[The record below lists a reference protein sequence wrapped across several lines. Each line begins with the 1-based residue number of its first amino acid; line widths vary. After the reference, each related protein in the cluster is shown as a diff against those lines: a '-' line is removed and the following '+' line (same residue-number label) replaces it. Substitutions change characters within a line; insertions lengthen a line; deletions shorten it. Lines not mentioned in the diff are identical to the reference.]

1 MTHRPYRIL
10 LVDDDDVTNFL
21 SKELLRF
28 NVPDIITYTTQNGQ
42 EALHFLTEQP
52 PNILPDV
59 ILLDINMPVMDGWD
73 FLYAFEAF
81 KQQNEDFEK
90 IIVFMFTSSVYH
102 EDINKA
108 KSFSSVKNIYSKPL
122 DETKISEIINLIAL

>member
-21 SKELLRF
+21 SKELLRL
-28 NVPDIITYTTQNGQ
+28 NLPDIITYTTQNGQ
-42 EALHFLTEQP
+42 EALHFLAEQSS
-52 PNILPDV
+52 NTLPDV

-73 FLYAFEAF
+73 FLYAFETCRL
-81 KQQNEDFEK
+81 QNEDFEK

-122 DETKISEIINLIAL
+122 DEAKISEIINLIVL

>member
-21 SKELLRF
+21 SKELLRL
-28 NVPDIITYTTQNGQ
+28 NLPNIITYTTQNGQ
-42 EALHFLTEQP
+42 EALHFLAEQSS
-52 PNILPDV
+52 NTLPDV

-73 FLYAFEAF
+73 FLYVFETLRL
-81 KQQNEDFEK
+81 QNEDLEK

-102 EDINKA
+102 EDISKA

-122 DETKISEIINLIAL
+122 DEKNISEIINLIAS

>member
-21 SKELLRF
+21 SKELLRL
-28 NVPDIITYTTQNGQ
+28 NLPNIITYTTQNGQ
-42 EALHFLTEQP
+42 EALHFLAEQSS
-52 PNILPDV
+52 NTLPHV

-73 FLYAFEAF
+73 FLYAFETLRL
-81 KQQNEDFEK
+81 QNEELEK

-122 DETKISEIINLIAL
+122 DEKNISEIINLIAS

>member
-21 SKELLRF
+21 SKELLRL
-28 NVPDIITYTTQNGQ
+28 NLPNIITYTTQNGQ
-42 EALHFLTEQP
+42 EALHFLAEQSS
-52 PNILPDV
+52 NTLPDV

-73 FLYAFEAF
+73 FLYVFETLRL
-81 KQQNEDFEK
+81 QNEDLEK

-122 DETKISEIINLIAL
+122 DEKNISEIINLIAS